1 MFHIIAENPD
11 PSTLSR
17 CPFGSPMTRLTSS
30 PTSCI
35 HITICHELAR
45 DRGAQHHQ
53 AGDLQPMRKA
63 QTTIDTIDT
72 RESSSPEIK
81 ALIPG
86 LLALGTPASLISI
99 DERVLVVNQAYLDLT
114 GRRATETIGKR
125 VRDLVSAAAYELLKP
140 HLTQVLTSGKPA
152 SFTRLRKNASGG
164 HKWISVVYS
173 PVFGADGKLHVVL
186 AQTVT
191 MQDAQSLDDAFIEQ
205 ERMLRQITDNTARP
219 IVYVD
224 RDLLLRFM
232 NKTFQRWIGNVDPNL
247 LGKHVATFL
256 PKIAVDF
263 YVPYLRRALLGETHK
278 VETLSLALVG
288 AQRHVRMEFLPDVQ
302 PDGSIT
308 GVYVV
313 GYDIEDDYQ
322 LRQSLITKERE
333 MRSMMD
339 SVDLPLSK
347 SDRDLRY
354 LLVNRV
360 ACEWL
365 DRSVDDVIGK
375 HWRDVLGEQQFAE
388 VERYALRALDGE
400 TVSYERYAHFP
411 GHPPGRIRVRIFPD
425 RNAAGDVCG
434 VYVVHADIE
443 RDHLL
448 KQKII
453 DSERQLRLITDNIG
467 MPISYI
473 DAEERVRF
481 YNKTGEEWLG
491 LAEADVIGKTMQDA
505 FGAGVIAAIQPQL
518 DAAMNG
524 RPTTYERLADFHNK
538 GLRWMRGHLV
548 PDKREDGT
556 VAGIYTVLTDI
567 HNDVVMRENLQQQ
580 ERQLRLFTDN
590 IPESIAYVDTG
601 QRYKFVNNAFLAQR
615 GKARHE
621 VIGRTTEEVLGLE
634 AAEFAAPF
642 VKRALAGE
650 TVVYERLVAS
660 ADGTPRWHRIRTV
673 PDLGPDGKAQG
684 LYVVGTDI
692 HDIKTAHVELESS
705 EAELRSAMDS
715 LPYPMAYVDKSY
727 QYRLVNRCLET
738 LVGKHRDELIGKDL
752 LTVFSQKRFDEI
764 KPIWDRVLQGETI
777 STERLI
783 VSDTGEERWM
793 TLRYTPRFDT
803 DGTIMGIYS
812 AATDIDELKRAEIEL
827 RRANWML
834 TSHFENSPLAVIEWD
849 DQFHVRRWSPQAEK
863 IFGWSESQVLGK
875 HFSEWR
881 FVVEDDDPQFT
892 AVNMRLLDANH
903 PRTTSLNRNY
913 RNDGRII
920 WCEWYNSSLR
930 DESGKVVSILSL
942 TQDVTTRVLAEERLV
957 YQATHDGL
965 TSLPNRA
972 MLQDR
977 MQQAIS
983 RARRSGVR
991 VAALFIDLDRF
1002 KEVNDTLG
1010 HRIGD
1015 ELLREIAE
1023 RLKRTLRESDFL
1035 VRLSGDEFMV
1045 VLEQL
1050 ADLEPPR
1057 LVASKILDEIRQP
1070 TCIEGH
1076 EIHVSASIGIS
1087 LFPDDANDVE
1097 SLLKNS
1103 DMAMYRAKELGK
1115 NAFQFFSVELAEQ
1128 GNAMRLLEN
1137 SLRSALV
1144 RNEFELYYQP
1154 KIDMCSGRIVGAEA
1168 LLRWHHPTRGLVLPG
1183 EFVPLAED
1191 AGLMHEIGNWVLDV
1205 AFAQLRRWREKGYG
1219 NMRLAVNVAAGQF
1232 RAPHLLERIRDR
1244 LEREKCSPACIEIE
1258 ITETSMLRDPDGV
1271 GNVLR
1276 ALRELGLRVAI
1287 DDFGTG
1293 YSSLSHLKRFPIDT
1307 LKIDKTFVADI
1318 LQDRGDAAIVSAV
1331 VAIARALNLE
1341 VIAEGVETDAQ
1352 RVLLQAQGCDAYQG
1366 YLFSPALPIAEFDAM
1381 LRRHHDA
1388 HALQN
1393 VAD

>member
-1 MFHIIAENPD
+1 MG
-11 PSTLSR
+11 LR
-17 CPFGSPMTRLTSS
+17 
-30 PTSCI
+30 PTVACN
-35 HITICHELAR
+35 TTP
-45 DRGAQHHQ
+45 
-53 AGDLQPMRKA
+53 AGDLQPMRNG
-63 QTTIDTIDT
+63 QTTIDMIDT
-72 RESSSPEIK
+72 RESPAPELS

-86 LLALGTPASLISI
+86 ILALGTPASLFSL

-114 GRRATETIGKR
+114 GRHAAETIGKR

-140 HLTQVLTSGKPA
+140 HLDQVLVHGTPA
-152 SFTRLRKNASGG
+152 SFTRLRKNASGE
-164 HKWISVVYS
+164 HKWISVVYA
-173 PVFGADGKLHVVL
+173 PVFGANGKLLAVL
-186 AQTVT
+186 AQTVYV
-191 MQDAQSLDDAFIEQ
+191 QDVQSLNNAFIEQ
-205 ERMLRQITDNTARP
+205 ERMLRQITDHTSRS
-219 IVYVD
+219 ILYVD
-224 RDLLLRFM
+224 RDLRLRFM

-263 YVPYLRRALLGETHK
+263 YVPFVQRALLGETHK
-278 VETLSLALVG
+278 VEALSLALPG
-288 AQRHVRMEFLPDVQ
+288 QQRHVRMEFLPDTQ
-302 PDGSIT
+302 PDGRIT
-308 GVYVV
+308 GVYIV
-313 GYDIEDDYQ
+313 GDDIEDDYQ
-322 LRQSLITKERE
+322 LRQSLIAKEHE

-360 ACEWL
+360 ACEWF
-365 DRSVDDVIGK
+365 DRSVENVIGK
-375 HWRDVLGEQQFAE
+375 HWRDVIGEKQFAE
-388 VERYALRALDGE
+388 IERYALRALDGE

-411 GHPPGRIRVRIFPD
+411 GHPPGRIRVSMFPD

-434 VYVVHADIE
+434 VYAVHADIE

-448 KQKII
+448 KQQII
-453 DSERQLRLITDNIG
+453 DSE
-467 MPISYI
+467 S
-473 DAEERVRF
+473 
-481 YNKTGEEWLG
+481 
-491 LAEADVIGKTMQDA
+491 
-505 FGAGVIAAIQPQL
+505 
-518 DAAMNG
+518 
-524 RPTTYERLADFHNK
+524 
-538 GLRWMRGHLV
+538 
-548 PDKREDGT
+548 
-556 VAGIYTVLTDI
+556 
-567 HNDVVMRENLQQQ
+567 
-580 ERQLRLFTDN
+580 QLRLFTDN
-590 IPESIAYVDTG
+590 IPESISYVDTG

-615 GKARHE
+615 GKPRHE
-621 VIGRTTEEVLGLE
+621 VIGKTTEEVLGRE
-634 AAEFAAPF
+634 AAAFAAPC
-642 VKRALAGE
+642 VKRALNGE

-660 ADGTPRWHRIRTV
+660 AGGAPRWQRIRIV
-673 PDLGPDGKAQG
+673 PDLGPDGKTQG

-692 HDIKTAHVELESS
+692 HDIKTAHVELENS

-727 QYRLVNRCLET
+727 RYRLVNQRLET
-738 LVGKHRDELIGKDL
+738 LVGKRRDELIGKDL
-752 LTVFSQKRFDEI
+752 LTIFSQKRYDEI
-764 KPIWDRVLQGETI
+764 KPIWDRVLHGETI

-793 TLRYTPRFDT
+793 TLRYTPRFAG
-803 DGTIMGIYS
+803 DGTVMGIYS
-812 AATDIDELKRAEIEL
+812 AATDIDELKRAELEL

-849 DQFHVRRWSPQAEK
+849 EQFHVRRWSPQAEK
-863 IFGWSESQVLGK
+863 IFGFPASQVLGK

-881 FVVEDDDPQFT
+881 FVVEDDDPQFS

-977 MQQAIS
+977 MQQAIA

-1023 RLKRTLRESDFL
+1023 RLKRTLRDSDFL

-1057 LVASKILDEIRQP
+1057 LVAGKILDEIRQP

-1154 KIDMCSGRIVGAEA
+1154 KIDMQSGRIVGAEA
-1168 LLRWHHPTRGLVLPG
+1168 LLRWHHPTRGLVSPG

-1191 AGLMHEIGNWVLDV
+1191 AGLMQEIGNWVLDV

-1271 GNVLR
+1271 GTVLR

-1381 LRRHHDA
+1381 LQRHHDA

>member
-1 MFHIIAENPD
+1 MRNGQ
-11 PSTLSR
+11 T
-17 CPFGSPMTRLTSS
+17 
-30 PTSCI
+30 
-35 HITICHELAR
+35 ITDTTDSFDSLA
-45 DRGAQHHQ
+45 
-53 AGDLQPMRKA
+53 
-63 QTTIDTIDT
+63 
-72 RESSSPEIK
+72 PEIK
-81 ALIPG
+81 ALVPG
-86 LLALGTPASLISI
+86 ILALGTPACLISL
-99 DERVLVVNQAYLDLT
+99 DERAVVVNQAYLDLT
-114 GRRATETIGKR
+114 GRHALETIGKR
-125 VRDLVSAAAYELLKP
+125 VSDLVSAAGYEVSKP
-140 HLTQVLTSGKPA
+140 YLDQALAHGTPA
-152 SFTRLRKNASGG
+152 SFTRLWENASGE
-164 HKWISVVYS
+164 HKWMSVVYS
-173 PVFGADGKLHVVL
+173 PIRGADGRLLGVL
-186 AQTVT
+186 AQIVCV
-191 MQDAQSLDDAFIEQ
+191 QDVQSLDDAFIER

-219 IVYVD
+219 ILYVD
-224 RDLLLRFM
+224 RDLLLRYM
-232 NKTFQRWIGNVDPNL
+232 NKTFQSWIGNDDPNL
-247 LGKHVATFL
+247 LGKHVTAFL
-256 PKIAVDF
+256 PKKAVDF
-263 YVPYLRRALLGETHK
+263 YVPFVQRALLGETQK
-278 VETLSLALVG
+278 IETLSLARVG
-288 AQRHVRMEFLPDVQ
+288 QQRHVCMEFLPDIQ
-302 PDGSIT
+302 PDGSVT

-322 LRQSLITKERE
+322 LRQRLIAKERE

-354 LLVNRV
+354 LLVNRA
-360 ACEWL
+360 ACDWL
-365 DRSVDDVIGK
+365 ARHEDEVIGKRWRDVIGEK
-375 HWRDVLGEQQFAE
+375 QFAE
-388 VERYALRALDGE
+388 IKHYAARALDGE
-400 TVSYERYAHFP
+400 TVSYERHANFP
-411 GHPPGRIRVRIFPD
+411 GHPPGRIRVSMFPD
-425 RNAAGDVCG
+425 RNAAGEVCG
-434 VYVVHADIE
+434 IYTVDADIE
-443 RDHLL
+443 RDHLRR
-448 KQKII
+448 QQII
-453 DSERQLRLITDNIG
+453 DSERQL
-467 MPISYI
+467 
-473 DAEERVRF
+473 
-481 YNKTGEEWLG
+481 W
-491 LAEADVIGKTMQDA
+491 
-505 FGAGVIAAIQPQL
+505 
-518 DAAMNG
+518 
-524 RPTTYERLADFHNK
+524 
-538 GLRWMRGHLV
+538 
-548 PDKREDGT
+548 
-556 VAGIYTVLTDI
+556 
-567 HNDVVMRENLQQQ
+567 
-580 ERQLRLFTDN
+580 LFTDN
-590 IPESIAYVDTG
+590 IPESISYVDTG
-601 QRYKFVNNAFLAQR
+601 QHYKFVNNAFLAQR
-615 GKARHE
+615 GKAHHE
-621 VIGRTTEEVLGLE
+621 VIGKTTEEVLGRE
-634 AAEFAAPF
+634 VADFAAPF

-650 TVVYERLVAS
+650 TVVYEQLVMS
-660 ADGTPRWHRIRTV
+660 AEGAPRWQRIRTV
-673 PDLGPDGKAQG
+673 PDLGPDGKTQG
-684 LYVVGTDI
+684 LYVGGTDI
-692 HDIKTAHVELESS
+692 HDIKTAHMALENS

-727 QYRLVNRCLET
+727 HYRLVNRRLES
-738 LVGKHRDELIGKDL
+738 LVGKGRDELIGKDL
-752 LTVFSQKRFDEI
+752 LTIFSQKRFDEI

-783 VSDTGEERWM
+783 VSDSGEERWM
-793 TLRYTPRFDT
+793 TLRYTPRFDS

-812 AATDIDELKRAEIEL
+812 AATDIDELKRTEIEL

-834 TSHFENSPLAVIEWD
+834 TSHIENSPLAVIEWD

-863 IFGWSESQVLGK
+863 IFGFTESQVLGK

-881 FVVEDDDPQFT
+881 FVVEDDDPQFS
-892 AVNMRLLDANH
+892 ALNMRLLDANH

-913 RNDGRII
+913 RDDGRII

-930 DESGKVVSILSL
+930 DDSGKVVSILSL

-1023 RLKRTLRESDFL
+1023 RLKRTLRDSDFL

-1057 LVASKILDEIRQP
+1057 SVAGKILDEIRQP

-1128 GNAMRLLEN
+1128 GNAMRLLGN

-1154 KIDMCSGRIVGAEA
+1154 KIDMQSGRIVGAEA
-1168 LLRWHHPTRGLVLPG
+1168 LLRWHHPTRGVVLPG
-1183 EFVPLAED
+1183 EFVQLAEE
-1191 AGLMHEIGNWVLDV
+1191 AGLMHDIGNWVLDV

-1219 NMRLAVNVAAGQF
+1219 HMRLAVNVAAGQF
-1232 RAPHLLERIRDR
+1232 RAPQLLERIKDR

-1341 VIAEGVETDAQ
+1341 VIAEGVETEAQ
-1352 RVLLQAQGCDAYQG
+1352 RVLLRNQGCDAYQG

-1381 LRRHHDA
+1381 LQRHHDA